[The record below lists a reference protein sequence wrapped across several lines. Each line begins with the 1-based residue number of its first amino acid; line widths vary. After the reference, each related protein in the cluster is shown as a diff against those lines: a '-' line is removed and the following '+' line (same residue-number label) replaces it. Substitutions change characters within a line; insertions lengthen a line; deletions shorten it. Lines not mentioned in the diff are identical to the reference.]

1 MPIYATCT
9 ITMHGNQHF
18 ILRYLLNHIRPNL
31 CIAPGV
37 THYLNGTY
45 FKGLSINTDVDFT
58 PLPTI
63 FHAMFFS
70 FPLAFAP
77 HLDTHAF
84 CAEMTALRR
93 FVIGRACWSRV
104 LSNQNWRVEARF
116 LQSLFLA

>member
-1 MPIYATCT
+1 LCT
-9 ITMHGNQHF
+9 
-18 ILRYLLNHIRPNL
+18 
-31 CIAPGV
+31 APGV
-37 THYLNGTY
+37 THYPNGTC
-45 FKGLSINTDVDFT
+45 FKGLSINIDVDFT

-93 FVIGRACWSRV
+93 FCHRQSVLESGTFQSKLASRSP
-104 LSNQNWRVEARF
+104 LSTKPIFGVAGD
-116 LQSLFLA
+116 